1 MAVASGHADA
11 SSRRLHLGSYNV
23 APQLGLMKIDVD
35 VMRGSGIADIG
46 NAGVY
51 QGPQVLDAPDRGG
64 CVTDLLSPSVSG
76 VGAHMY
82 VAVEDAGKHGLSA
95 QIDDLRAFGNG
106 NVGAHFFDRSIFH
119 QDAAVFNGGLADD
132 VENVGIGKY
141 SNHVRFPPFLR
152 TIAPLFLLYQFPSG

>member
-1 MAVASGHADA
+1 
-11 SSRRLHLGSYNV
+11 
-23 APQLGLMKIDVD
+23 
-35 VMRGSGIADIG
+35 
-46 NAGVY
+46 
-51 QGPQVLDAPDRGG
+51 
-64 CVTDLLSPSVSG
+64 
-76 VGAHMY
+76 MY

-106 NVGAHFFDRSIFH
+106 NVGAHFFDRSVFH
-119 QDAAVFNGGLADD
+119 QDAAVFDGGLADD